1 MSKSSLISM
10 AKSNYKSSISGT
22 WILGITTG
30 LLIAAILAIDLVAP
44 GVVVLSF
51 PVLILPIVFAGM
63 FQHVMLR
70 KGENLTV
77 LGSLRSFTLYF
88 TGTFYG
94 CFSVIISFLKT
105 VLFFVIVE
113 FFVSILVST
122 LFQLFS
128 PAFVQT
134 MVYLNELLEQA
145 EATTTDL
152 LKVLEMNGGI
162 LNIYLI
168 VVLAPSFF
176 LCVLFLL
183 YNISRNS
190 LTVYLRMHIKN
201 SNPRFIKMIYNE
213 VIRRN
218 RFKMMGDYFLLNWPL
233 YLLLFVGFA
242 GGGVLGYFW
251 KGDITVVLATGLT
264 LGAILASFFLP
275 FYFPNNEALYE
286 KYEDQFRIGAATIAN
301 MLVKNLQQ
309 NIDLSI
315 EEKKALEKT
324 LSEANN
330 PLDDNNDKENE

>member
-70 KGENLTV
+70 RGENLTV

-113 FFVSILVST
+113 FFVSILAST

-134 MVYLNELLEQA
+134 MVYLNELLE
-145 EATTTDL
+145 
-152 LKVLEMNGGI
+152 
-162 LNIYLI
+162 
-168 VVLAPSFF
+168 
-176 LCVLFLL
+176 
-183 YNISRNS
+183 
-190 LTVYLRMHIKN
+190 
-201 SNPRFIKMIYNE
+201 
-213 VIRRN
+213 
-218 RFKMMGDYFLLNWPL
+218 
-233 YLLLFVGFA
+233 
-242 GGGVLGYFW
+242 
-251 KGDITVVLATGLT
+251 
-264 LGAILASFFLP
+264 
-275 FYFPNNEALYE
+275 
-286 KYEDQFRIGAATIAN
+286 
-301 MLVKNLQQ
+301 
-309 NIDLSI
+309 
-315 EEKKALEKT
+315 
-324 LSEANN
+324 
-330 PLDDNNDKENE
+330 